1 MIYEDKTLLELA
13 AKVYANPNLVYCNAW
28 KGMAEYDS
36 DTGYY
41 IWDTYWNS
49 LKNSDNALDL
59 VTRMQLSVI
68 GHEYG
73 VTASDKTGRFI
84 VEVNYDDERVS
95 SKSEAIRL
103 AITTVA
109 AEVMKRSKVPN

>member
-1 MIYEDKTLLELA
+1 MTYEDKTLLELA

-36 DTGYY
+36 DAGYY

-49 LKNSDNALDL
+49 LTNSDNALDL
-59 VTRMQLSVI
+59 VTRMQLSVM
-68 GHEYG
+68 GHEAG
-73 VTASDKTGRFI
+73 VTASDKTGRVI
-84 VEVNYDDERVS
+84 VGVGYDDEGVS

-109 AEVMKRSKVPN
+109 AEVMKRSEVPN